1 MRFVLPLLWAL
12 TGCGLLG
19 SKGDGSETAAAEEL
33 LRAGDLAG
41 AQAEYQKVI
50 DADATSVDAAVGLS
64 FLAYA
69 RGDWAEADKLLAA
82 AEAAAGDKLP
92 AIKLRRALVALKAA
106 DTDAVRT
113 HAEASGLPA
122 GKLLT
127 AEVLLADGERDEA
140 VKVLDGLAAD
150 TSEVGKTA
158 QKYLSLLKDPDA
170 SVAGLAENYALW
182 ALGQRQVAVSSVEEV
197 VKALPDTREDKP
209 AELLLWAGR
218 AASVGESQVALNL
231 VESVGF
237 PPAGQAWRVEATRA
251 IIQCA
256 EGDAATCQATFGSL
270 AATAPADGLA
280 DARAT
285 AAIAL
290 GDRDPE
296 ATKALLEGVETSSAA
311 LAAHRAGKTGL
322 AMKLA
327 PEGLLRQFLSE
338 R

>member
-19 SKGDGSETAAAEEL
+19 SKGDGSETAAAEEM

-41 AQAEYQKVI
+41 AQAEYQKLI
-50 DADATSVDAAVGLS
+50 SADATSVDAAVGLS

-82 AEAAAGDKLP
+82 LGRFGVTPLGAAGEPFDPVVHEALMRIQAEPAAGDKLP
-92 AIKLRRALVALKAA
+92 ALKLRRALVALKAA

-150 TSEVGKTA
+150 TTEVGKTA

-170 SVAGLAENYALW
+170 SAP
-182 ALGQRQVAVSSVEEV
+182 RRS
-197 VKALPDTREDKP
+197 
-209 AELLLWAGR
+209 GR
-218 AASVGESQVALNL
+218 ARS
-231 VESVGF
+231 
-237 PPAGQAWRVEATRA
+237 P
-251 IIQCA
+251 
-256 EGDAATCQATFGSL
+256 
-270 AATAPADGLA
+270 
-280 DARAT
+280 
-285 AAIAL
+285 
-290 GDRDPE
+290 
-296 ATKALLEGVETSSAA
+296 
-311 LAAHRAGKTGL
+311 
-322 AMKLA
+322 
-327 PEGLLRQFLSE
+327 
-338 R
+338 